1 MRIGIIG
8 GTGDIG
14 EGMAMRLSQKHDVI
28 LGSRDPAKSEETSR
42 CCHATLADLGLP
54 CSCAGVTN
62 QEAADF
68 GDVVILAVPFKHLE
82 RTLGSLHGLEGKI
95 VISPVNPMEKTT
107 YFFNNPPP
115 EGSAA
120 LLVQKLLPDS
130 KVCAAFNV
138 IAANRWKKIEEELN
152 YAVPVCGDD
161 PAAKS
166 LVMDLVNGVSHLKAY
181 DAGPLA
187 TSSLV
192 ECITPLLINIA
203 RYNKMKDVGIQFI

>member
-28 LGSRDPAKSEETSR
+28 LGSRNLARSQEASR
-42 CCHATLADLGLP
+42 CCHVTLADRGLP
-54 CSCAGVTN
+54 CSCAGVSN

-82 RTLGSLHGLEGKI
+82 GTLKSLHGLEGK
-95 VISPVNPMEKTT
+95 VVVSPVNPMEKRDH
-107 YFFNNPPP
+107 FINNPPP

-138 IAANRWKKIEEELN
+138 IAANRWKKIDEELN

-161 PAAKS
+161 RAAKS
-166 LVMDLVNGVSHLKAY
+166 LVMDLVNSVSHLKVYA
-181 DAGPLA
+181 AGPLS
-187 TSSLV
+187 TSCLV

-203 RYNKMKDVGIQFI
+203 RYNKMKDVGIQFV

>member
-1 MRIGIIG
+1 LRIGIIG

-14 EGMAMRLSQKHDVI
+14 EGMAMRLSQKHDLI
-28 LGSRDPAKSEETSR
+28 LGSRDPAKSEEASR

-82 RTLGSLHGLEGKI
+82 GTLGSLHGLEGKI

-120 LLVQKLLPDS
+120 LLVQKLLPAS

-138 IAANRWKKIEEELN
+138 IAANRWKKIDEELN

-166 LVMDLVNGVSHLKAY
+166 LVMDLVNGVSLLKAY

-187 TSSLV
+187 TSCLV

>member
-1 MRIGIIG
+1 
-8 GTGDIG
+8 
-14 EGMAMRLSQKHDVI
+14 MAMRLSQKHDVI
-28 LGSRDPAKSEETSR
+28 LGSRDPAKSEEASR

-82 RTLGSLHGLEGKI
+82 GTLGSLHRLEGKI

-120 LLVQKLLPDS
+120 LLVQKLLPAS

-138 IAANRWKKIEEELN
+138 IAANRWKKIDEELN

-166 LVMDLVNGVSHLKAY
+166 LVMDLVNGVSLLKAY

-187 TSSLV
+187 TSCLV